1 MCRWHTAGVATV
13 DELVGAAS
21 LAGLAR
27 VTPWGGGREVTRVSL
42 AESFDEL
49 AGCEASSLV
58 LLTRTCSTQATDYR
72 IDMALRSAGA
82 RGASA
87 VAAVLPSRWRPPTTA
102 SDIARRCDLALV
114 WVPQGTDLAWL
125 IQAMAKELAGGPGA
139 ALERARAALAALESA
154 EAEGAGPGDLARVAG
169 LALGVRIEWPG
180 DGELAVPVM
189 AGGHPQGYLAAT
201 GVGGDLATATML
213 VLHAA
218 AGAASRRLAAIQRER
233 EIPTR
238 SRGELVSALLVSDP
252 TRREEML
259 AEARRLGI
267 PVDGWH
273 VAVHL
278 ELSAG
283 ATEDEIGRF
292 ELVEAAGQV
301 ALQACQASGGNWF
314 LTRSGPDVV
323 LVRMALGAPDPQTA
337 TRVMRSVG
345 LALQRIE
352 ERFPQAGA
360 RAGVGGAHDGALG
373 LRASVTE
380 ARAVLAAARAAGRA
394 APVVAFDAFGI
405 ERTLVEWYASDTARR
420 AVRDQLGPLEALG
433 GARAESAILTLKTYL
448 DEQGSTV
455 RTARALH
462 LHRNAVTR
470 RLARITALLGT
481 DLSDPDQRLALQL
494 ACRARLLGQA

>member
-189 AGGHPQGYLAAT
+189 AGGHPQGC
-201 GVGGDLATATML
+201 
-213 VLHAA
+213 
-218 AGAASRRLAAIQRER
+218 LAAIQRER